1 MALVTSTNIAKA
13 VAEANK
19 ITINAAEA
27 VVKSVVD
34 NITESLKA
42 GNEVRINGLGTL
54 KTSVRPAHPGINP
67 KTQEKLTIP
76 EMKVA
81 TFTSAKALKEALNP
95 SQAAAVAADAAPTD
109 TAAPAEAAK

>member
-1 MALVTSTNIAKA
+1 MALVTSSNIAKT

-19 ITINAAEA
+19 ITIVQAEA
-27 VVKSVVD
+27 IVKSVIDETTKALV
-34 NITESLKA
+34 A

-67 KTQEKLTIP
+67 KTGAKLEVP

-81 TFTSAKALKEALNP
+81 TFTSAKALKVALNP
-95 SQAAAVAADAAPTD
+95 SQAAAVEAETAAAPADAAP
-109 TAAPAEAAK
+109 AK